1 MMNPAGAVSAPR
13 STPRSPMVRWLAA
26 TFAIIVCLGFCA
38 LGTWQF
44 FRLQWK
50 LDLIERVGQRV
61 HAPAVAAPAP
71 SAWPQVSKTADE
83 YRHVF
88 VQGHYLAGADAL
100 VQANTDYGSGFWL
113 MTPFCTVDG
122 AIVLVNQG
130 FVAPSR
136 PRPQRLPVDANA
148 CQPAAAGA
156 GASTTVVGLLR
167 LPEIGGGYLRHNDP
181 AGERWYSRDVA
192 AIAAARQLPAV
203 APYFIDREASPAEL
217 AEIADAVRVAQMT
230 ESGTRATDHP
240 VGGLTVLAFN
250 NNHLVYALTWFALA
264 LMSAGGI
271 WLLLRRPRPQD
282 RPDRQDQK

>member
-1 MMNPAGAVSAPR
+1 MMHPAGAVSAPR
-13 STPRSPMVRWLAA
+13 STVRSPMVRWLAA

-44 FRLQWK
+44 LRLQWK

-61 HAPAVAAPAP
+61 HAPAVAAPPP
-71 SAWPQVSKTADE
+71 SAWAQVSKAADE
-83 YRHVF
+83 YRHVS
-88 VQGHYLAGADAL
+88 VQGHYLVGADAL

-113 MTPFCTVDG
+113 MTPFCTTEG

-136 PRPQRLPVDANA
+136 PRPLRAPVPASPCLP
-148 CQPAAAGA
+148 GA
-156 GASTTVVGLLR
+156 TPVTTVVGLLR
-167 LPEIGGGYLRHNDP
+167 LPEVGGGYLRHNDP

-192 AIAAARQLPAV
+192 AIASARQLPPV

-271 WLLLRRPRPQD
+271 WLLLRRPRPQ
-282 RPDRQDQK
+282 PQPERQDHP